1 MAFEPIL
8 FLPPILCDA
17 RVFAPQIDDLSR
29 DQPAMFAP
37 VCAGERIEEIAS
49 QILGAAPT
57 RFAMVGMGLGGAVAL
72 EIVRRAPERVLR
84 LALINATHHGETPE
98 AASAREPLIVAA
110 RSGRFADVIAEEGP
124 HGALGLDA
132 DRVTL
137 TALVEHMAHGLGPER
152 YVRQARAMQRRRD
165 QQATLR
171 KIKQPTLIMCGAQ
184 DGTMPIKRQEF
195 MAELIPTGRICV
207 VEGAGSLPPLEQPQ
221 AVTDHLKDWL
231 GWRA

>member
-29 DQPAMFAP
+29 DQPAMFVP
-37 VCAGERIEEIAS
+37 VCAGERMEEIAS
-49 QILGAAPT
+49 QILGAAPQ
-57 RFAMVGMGLGGAVAL
+57 RFALVGMGLGGAVAL
-72 EIVRRAPERVLR
+72 EVVRRAPDRVLR

-110 RSGRFADVIAEEGP
+110 RSGRFGDVIAAEAPQGT
-124 HGALGLDA
+124 GA
-132 DRVTL
+132 DRAAIA
-137 TALVEHMAHGLGPER
+137 ALVAHMAHGLGPER

-171 KIKQPTLIMCGAQ
+171 KIKHPAMVMCGAQ
-184 DGTMPIKRQEF
+184 DRALPVKRHEF
-195 MAELIPTGRICV
+195 MAELIPTGRLCV
-207 VEGAGSLPPLEQPQ
+207 VEGAGALPTLEQPQ

-231 GWRA
+231 RW